1 MLTPPEGEM
10 GSSEKAV
17 ADTIKKQ
24 AKMIGKVAMTYKFQ
38 DLAPLL
44 AEMKTVLE
52 KSNKLPGANPKID
65 TDEYE
70 YPFEK
75 VSAYLNGAKS
85 AKVVAKIE
93 EAAPAHRC
101 NCDPT
106 KCQCATSD
114 EAPCQV
120 EGVFCQFCDD
130 TIAVG
135 STVHI
140 GEGTGI
146 KMCAVCARIL
156 WEKVRLKETVA
167 YAVINLVED
176 ASSEADEPY
185 FQFKESLKLVEEA
198 QKRLADFRAV
208 QRAKVGK

>member
-1 MLTPPEGEM
+1 M
-10 GSSEKAV
+10 GSSEIA
-17 ADTIKKQ
+17 AAETIKKQ
-24 AKMIGKVAMTYKFQ
+24 AKVIGKVAMTYKFQ

-44 AEMKTVLE
+44 AEIKTVLE

-75 VSAYLNGAKS
+75 VSAYLSGTKP

-120 EGVFCQFCDD
+120 EGLCCQFCDD
-130 TIAVG
+130 KIAVG

-167 YAVINLVED
+167 YAVVNLVED

-185 FQFKESLKLVEEA
+185 FQFNESLKLVEEA
-198 QKRLADFRAV
+198 EKRLADFRAV
-208 QRAKVGK
+208 QRAKAGK